1 MKTTNLKRLD
11 ATGGNAGDAEKFLP
25 PSDQESQQFSLDQIL
40 FRLDDVT
47 FKKLSALLDT
57 PQNDNPGLKRLMSVK
72 APWSLD

>member
-1 MKTTNLKRLD
+1 MKTTNLKHLE

-25 PSDQESQQFSLDQIL
+25 LVDEALPQVALDQIL
-40 FRLDDVT
+40 FHLDEVN
-47 FKKLSALLDT
+47 FKKVSALLEA